1 MKIQSVAGI
10 IFSSDRKKVLLIK
23 RRDVPVWVLPG
34 GGVEAKE
41 NTKEAILRE
50 MAEETGL
57 TVAIKRKVGTYIP
70 VNRLTR
76 YTDLFELIKKKGRLK
91 ISEETAAIAYFP
103 IDDLPPMPPPYH
115 AWIMDAYANYP
126 YELKKKL
133 SDVNY
138 LQLIKH
144 SLCHPILVFR
154 FLLSRM
160 GISINSP

>member
-10 IFSSDRKKVLLIK
+10 IFSHDRKKALLIK

-34 GGVEAKE
+34 GGIEPKE
-41 NTKEAILRE
+41 SSQEAIIRE
-50 MAEETGL
+50 IYEETGL
-57 TVAIKRKVGTYIP
+57 VVEIKKKVGTYIP

-76 YTDLFELIKKKGRLK
+76 YTDLFELVKKKGNLK
-91 ISEETAAIAYFP
+91 ITEETADIAYFP
-103 IDDLPPMPPPYH
+103 INDLPPMPPPYH
-115 AWIMDAYANYP
+115 LWIMDAYADHP

-144 SLCHPILVFR
+144 ALFHPILVFR

-160 GISINSP
+160 GIYINSP